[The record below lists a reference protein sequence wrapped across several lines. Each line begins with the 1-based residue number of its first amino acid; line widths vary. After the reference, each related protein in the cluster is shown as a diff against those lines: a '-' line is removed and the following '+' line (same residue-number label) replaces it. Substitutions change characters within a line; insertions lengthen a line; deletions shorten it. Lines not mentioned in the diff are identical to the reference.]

1 MVAKEQ
7 LREAFFAQD
16 AETVL
21 SKLDSTATGLTSAEA
36 KKRAEEY
43 GPNAL
48 EEGEQKSLLAKFMDQ
63 FKDFMIVV
71 LLAAALISGVLGEIS
86 DAIIILMVVVL
97 NAVLGVY
104 QESKAEEAIAALR
117 QMASPMARVK
127 RDGEVV
133 TVRSDEIVPGD
144 IVLLEA
150 GDVVPADLRLIESNS
165 LKIEEAAL
173 TGESV
178 PVEKELV
185 DIDADAG
192 IGDRLNMAFSSTNV
206 TYGRA
211 AGVVVGT
218 GMNTEVGHIANM
230 LANAEETKTPL
241 QENQDQL
248 GKSLTILI
256 LAVAAIMFVVGLL
269 NGRDWLEMLLTS
281 ISVAVAAIPEGLPAI
296 TTIILALG
304 TQKMAKRNALVRKL
318 PAVETLGG
326 TEVICSDKTG
336 TLTMNQM
343 TVEKV
348 FYNGEVHDA
357 DAAIALD
364 LPVMKVMNF
373 ANDTEISSDGT
384 LIGDPTETAMVQYG
398 LDKGM

>member
-336 TLTMNQM
+336 
-343 TVEKV
+343 
-348 FYNGEVHDA
+348 
-357 DAAIALD
+357 
-364 LPVMKVMNF
+364 
-373 ANDTEISSDGT
+373 
-384 LIGDPTETAMVQYG
+384 
-398 LDKGM
+398 

>member
-384 LIGDPTETAMVQYG
+384 LIGDPTETAMVQ
-398 LDKGM
+398 